1 MQHNFINYGAYQ
13 KQMSEIGC
21 SSLADDL
28 YVQLVE
34 RIKGGET
41 GAIDLTGN
49 ITLGDKDNEGNYK
62 LSLVTVSF
70 RADMNDDGVC
80 EMSFERVNVSE
91 VDW

>member
-1 MQHNFINYGAYQ
+1 MQHNFINYGDYQ

-28 YVQLVE
+28 YIQFVE

-70 RADMNDDGVC
+70 NAHMNDDGVC

>member
-1 MQHNFINYGAYQ
+1 
-13 KQMSEIGC
+13 MSEIGC

-28 YVQLVE
+28 YIQLVE
-34 RIKGGET
+34 RIKDGET

-49 ITLGDKDNEGNYK
+49 ITLGDKDSDGDYK

-70 RADMNDDGVC
+70 SADMNDDGVI
-80 EMSFERVNVSE
+80 EMFFERVNVSE

>member
-1 MQHNFINYGAYQ
+1 MQHSFINYGTYQ

-28 YVQLVE
+28 YIQLVE
-34 RIKGGET
+34 RVKGGET
-41 GAIDLTGN
+41 EAIELTGN
-49 ITLGDKDNEGNYK
+49 ITLGDKDSDGNYK

-70 RADMNDDGVC
+70 NAHMNDDGVC

>member
-1 MQHNFINYGAYQ
+1 MQHSFINYGTYQ

-28 YVQLVE
+28 YIQLVE

-41 GAIDLTGN
+41 EAIELKGN
-49 ITLGDKDNEGNYK
+49 ITLGDKDREGNYK

-70 RADMNDDGVC
+70 NAHMTDDGVC